1 MAPIQKPNRQHARPV
16 LSLPAR
22 ADNDAQRHFEQN
34 ANGDAGNPQDRDGL
48 ADTRAA
54 VAAQDAR
61 AADRVARPRPIRPQ
75 RPR

>member
-1 MAPIQKPNRQHARPV
+1 MAPNQNPKRAV
-16 LSLPAR
+16 LSLPRRPA
-22 ADNDAQRHFEQN
+22 AEQNHFEQN
-34 ANGDAGNPQDRDGL
+34 ANGDAGAIQDRDGL

-61 AADRVARPRPIRPQ
+61 ASDKVARPLPIQPQ

>member
-1 MAPIQKPNRQHARPV
+1 MAPIPKPKRTV
-16 LSLPAR
+16 LSLPRR
-22 ADNDAQRHFEQN
+22 ASADQGHFEQN
-34 ANGDAGNPQDRDGL
+34 ANGDAGAVQDRDGL

-61 AADRVARPRPIRPQ
+61 ASDKVARPLPIQPQ